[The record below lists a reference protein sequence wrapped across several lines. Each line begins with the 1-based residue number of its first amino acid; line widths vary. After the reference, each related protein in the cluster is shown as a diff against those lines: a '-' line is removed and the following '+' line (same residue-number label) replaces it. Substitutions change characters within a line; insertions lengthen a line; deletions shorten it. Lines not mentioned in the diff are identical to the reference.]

1 MFACEPT
8 INASQT
14 QECVHGNRQPVPP
27 RSASLRHPPRVGN
40 GRIAAFVPTAMSA
53 LAGAGAVFIKRPL
66 VAGFLTLLLLVLV
79 GLGIG
84 ETMGWPMLSG
94 PLQRLMA
101 DKLDRR
107 VSLTA
112 PSATAS
118 DTAPTFRLRFLG
130 GVELRA
136 SQMEIGAPSWST
148 SPHLLLAR
156 DVSLDLRYIDLWRA
170 YRGQPLRVERLQAS
184 TLDGNLE
191 RLADGRASWQFRPP
205 PTNAPI
211 QPLLLP
217 QFGSLQVADG
227 TLRYRDKP
235 FDLDVDAQLTLA
247 DSSVMARVSAAPA
260 APAAPVAS
268 AASAA
273 TTSSV
278 VTQQAPAN
286 GLRVTASGRYRQ
298 FPLKLTLSSSGVLPW
313 AADPA
318 LAAPVPV
325 TVNATIGRASLLFN
339 GSAVDALSLGGLSGR
354 FSLKGPSL
362 AAVGDPVGVTLP
374 TTGAFRTDGM
384 IVKEGNTWRIRV
396 DDATVGASR
405 LNGAFTYEAGLAVPT
420 LSGRLG
426 GTRLLLADLGPVLGT
441 TPALASAAAA
451 EKGDAVGKPLD
462 NTAKTKGKV
471 LPDRPFDLAAL
482 RMMNANVLIDIRD
495 VDLNTSLLEPLR
507 PLHAHLQLEGGV
519 LTITDIDAR
528 TADGRLMGMLRLD
541 GRATNAL
548 WNTDLRWDGVR
559 LERWLKLARAEGAP
573 PYVSGKLNGRALL
586 RGQGRSTAEI
596 LASLKGTVRSQ
607 LRDGSVSHLVIE
619 AAGIDIAQ
627 GLGVLFKGDD
637 SLKVQCAV
645 ADLAADGGVLR
656 PRVMVIDTTDSTLL
670 VDGSLSLATE
680 VLDLRAVVSP
690 KDFSPLSLRTP
701 LLVRGSFAH
710 PQVSL
715 DKGPLGRKLATA
727 ALLALV
733 SPLAGLIPLI
743 DPGDSAAADRDA
755 TACPGLAVRTAAKT
769 VPVPARRR

>member
-1 MFACEPT
+1 MWLL
-8 INASQT
+8 AS
-14 QECVHGNRQPVPP
+14 G
-27 RSASLRHPPRVGN
+27 
-40 GRIAAFVPTAMSA
+40 PTAANAHVTMSA
-53 LAGAGAVFIKRPL
+53 LSGAGAVLKRRPFL
-66 VAGFLTLLLLVLV
+66 AGSVTLLALVLI

-84 ETMGWPMLSG
+84 ESLGWPMLAG

-101 DKLDRR
+101 DTLDRR
-107 VSLTA
+107 VSLS
-112 PSATAS
+112 SAEPDADQAAFS
-118 DTAPTFRLRFLG
+118 VRFLG
-130 GVELRA
+130 GVKLRA
-136 SQMEIGAPSWST
+136 AQLEIGAPSWSN

-156 DVSLDLRYIDLWRA
+156 DVALDLRYTDLWHA

-191 RLADGRASWQFRPP
+191 RLADGRASWQFRPT
-205 PTNAPI
+205 PTRAPA
-211 QPLLLP
+211 QPLVLP

-235 FDLDVDAQLTLA
+235 FELSVDAQLSLA
-247 DSSVMARVSAAPA
+247 ESSVMARARVAPAAPMAPA
-260 APAAPVAS
+260 APAAS

-273 TTSSV
+273 TSSSV
-278 VTQQAPAN
+278 VTQQMPAN
-286 GLRVTASGRYRQ
+286 GLRVNASGHYRQ

-325 TVNATIGRASLLFN
+325 TVNATVGRASLLFN

-374 TTGAFRTDGM
+374 TTGAFRTDGL
-384 IVKEGNTWRIRV
+384 IVKEGNTWRVKV

-426 GTRLLLADLGPVLGT
+426 GTRLLLADLGPVVGT
-441 TPALASAAAA
+441 TPAVASAEAA
-451 EKGDAVGKPLD
+451 EQGDAVGKPLA

-482 RMMNANVLIDIRD
+482 RVMDANVLIDIRD
-495 VDLNTSLLEPLR
+495 VDLNTKLLEPLR
-507 PLHAHLQLEGGV
+507 PLHAHLQLAGGV

-528 TADGRLMGMLRLD
+528 TAEGRLMGMLRLD
-541 GRATNAL
+541 GRTANAL
-548 WNTDLRWDGVR
+548 WNTDVRWDGVR

-573 PYVSGKLNGRALL
+573 PYVSGRLNGRAVL

-607 LRDGSVSHLVIE
+607 LRDGSISHLVIE
-619 AAGIDIAQ
+619 AAGIDVAQ
-627 GLGVLFKGDD
+627 SLGVLLVGDD

-670 VDGSLSLATE
+670 IDGSLSLATE
-680 VLDLRAVVSP
+680 VMDLRAVVSP
-690 KDFSPLSLRTP
+690 KDFSPMSLRTP
-701 LLVRGSFAH
+701 LLVRGSFAK

-715 DKGPLGRKLATA
+715 DKGPLGRKLAAA

-733 SPLAGLIPLI
+733 NPLAGLIPLL

-755 TACPGLAVRTAAKT
+755 AACPGVAVRAAAKT
-769 VPVPARRR
+769 APVPTKKR

>member
-1 MFACEPT
+1 M
-8 INASQT
+8 
-14 QECVHGNRQPVPP
+14 
-27 RSASLRHPPRVGN
+27 
-40 GRIAAFVPTAMSA
+40 
-53 LAGAGAVFIKRPL
+53 
-66 VAGFLTLLLLVLV
+66 LLLVLV
-79 GLGIG
+79 ALGIG
-84 ETMGWPMLSG
+84 EAMGWPMLAG

-107 VSLTA
+107 VSLSA
-112 PSATAS
+112 PSATDAAA
-118 DTAPTFRLRFLG
+118 APAFSLRFLG
-130 GVELRA
+130 GVELHAARL
-136 SQMEIGAPSWST
+136 EIGAPRWSAA
-148 SPHLLLAR
+148 PHLLLAR
-156 DVSLDLRYIDLWRA
+156 DVSLALRYTDLWRA
-170 YRGQPLRVERLQAS
+170 SRGQPLRVERLQAS
-184 TLDGNLE
+184 SLDANLE
-191 RLADGRASWQFRPP
+191 RLVDGRASWQFRPP
-205 PTNAPI
+205 PSDAPI
-211 QPLLLP
+211 QPLVLP

-247 DSSVMARVSAAPA
+247 DSSVMAR
-260 APAAPVAS
+260 AS
-268 AASAA
+268 AASAAASA

-286 GLRVTASGRYRQ
+286 GLRVNASGHYRQ

-313 AADPA
+313 AADA
-318 LAAPVPV
+318 AQAAPVPV

-374 TTGAFRTDGM
+374 TTGAFRSDGI
-384 IVKEGNTWRIRV
+384 IVKEGNTTWRVRV

-426 GTRLLLADLGPVLGT
+426 GTRLLLADLGPVVGT
-441 TPALASAAAA
+441 TPALASATAA

-528 TADGRLMGMLRLD
+528 TAEGRLMGLLRLD
-541 GRATNAL
+541 GRASKAL

-573 PYVSGKLNGRALL
+573 PYVSGKLNGRAML
-586 RGQGRSTAEI
+586 RGEGRSTAEI

-627 GLGVLFKGDD
+627 GLGVLLKGDD

-645 ADLAADGGVLR
+645 ADLVADGGVLR
-656 PRVMVIDTTDSTLL
+656 PRVMVIDTPDSAVL

-690 KDFSPLSLRTP
+690 KDFSPLTLRTP

-733 SPLAGLIPLI
+733 NPLAGLIPLI
-743 DPGDSAAADRDA
+743 DPGDTAAADRDA
-755 TACPGLAVRTAAKT
+755 AACPGLAVRTAAKT
-769 VPVPARRR
+769 VPVPARTR

>member
-1 MFACEPT
+1 
-8 INASQT
+8 
-14 QECVHGNRQPVPP
+14 
-27 RSASLRHPPRVGN
+27 
-40 GRIAAFVPTAMSA
+40 MSA
-53 LAGAGAVFIKRPL
+53 WSGAGAALKRRPL
-66 VAGFLTLLLLVLV
+66 VAGLATLLALVLV

-84 ETMGWPMLSG
+84 ESAGWPMLAG

-107 VSLTA
+107 VSLSPAA
-112 PSATAS
+112 PNAS
-118 DTAPTFRLRFLG
+118 EPAFSLHLLG
-130 GVELRA
+130 GVKLRSA
-136 SQMEIGAPSWST
+136 QLEIGAPSWSN

-156 DVSLDLRYIDLWRA
+156 DVSLDLRYVDLWRA

-205 PTNAPI
+205 PSNAPV
-211 QPLLLP
+211 QPLVLP
-217 QFGSLQVADG
+217 QFGTLQVADG

-235 FDLDVDAQLTLA
+235 FDLSVDAQLSLA
-247 DSSVMARVSAAPA
+247 DSSVVARAPSTSSTSSAPA
-260 APAAPVAS
+260 AS
-268 AASAA
+268 AASAVSSVSG
-273 TTSSV
+273 SSV
-278 VTQQAPAN
+278 VTQQVPAN
-286 GLRVTASGRYRQ
+286 GLRVTASGHYRQ
-298 FPLKLTLSSSGVLPW
+298 LPLKLTLSSSGVLPW

-325 TVNATIGRASLLFN
+325 TVNATVGRASLLFN
-339 GSAVDALSLGGLSGR
+339 GSVVDALSLGGLSGR

-374 TTGAFRTDGM
+374 TTGAFRSDGM
-384 IVKEGNTWRIRV
+384 VVKQGNTWRVTV

-405 LNGAFTYEAGLAVPT
+405 LNGAFTYQAGLAMPT

-426 GTRLLLADLGPVLGT
+426 GTRLLLADLGPVVGT
-441 TPALASAAAA
+441 TPALASAKAA
-451 EKGDAVGKPLD
+451 EQGDVVGKPLA

-482 RMMNANVLIDIRD
+482 RVMDANVLIDIRD

-507 PLHAHLQLEGGV
+507 PLRAHLLLTGGV
-519 LTITDIDAR
+519 LTITDIEAR
-528 TADGRLMGMLRLD
+528 TAEGRLMGSLRLD
-541 GRATNAL
+541 GRAANAL
-548 WNTDLRWDGVR
+548 WDTDLRWDGVR

-573 PYVSGKLNGRALL
+573 PYVSGRLDGRAKL

-607 LRDGSVSHLVIE
+607 LRDGAISHLVIE
-619 AAGIDIAQ
+619 AAGIDIAESV
-627 GLGVLFKGDD
+627 GVLFKGDD

-645 ADLAADGGVLR
+645 ADLVADGGVLR
-656 PRVMVIDTTDSTLL
+656 PRVMVIDTPDSAVL

-680 VLDLRAVVSP
+680 VMDLRAVVSP

-701 LLVRGSFAH
+701 LLVRGSFAN

-733 SPLAGLIPLI
+733 SPLAGLIPLL
-743 DPGDSAAADRDA
+743 DPGDSAAADRNA

-769 VPVPARRR
+769 APVPARRR

>member
-1 MFACEPT
+1 
-8 INASQT
+8 
-14 QECVHGNRQPVPP
+14 
-27 RSASLRHPPRVGN
+27 
-40 GRIAAFVPTAMSA
+40 MSG
-53 LAGAGAVFIKRPL
+53 LSGAGAVFKRRPL
-66 VAGFLTLLLLVLV
+66 VAGSVTLGVLILV

-84 ETMGWPMLSG
+84 EAMGWPMLAG

-101 DKLDRR
+101 EKLDRR
-107 VSLTA
+107 VSLSA
-112 PSATAS
+112 PSATANE
-118 DTAPTFRLRFLG
+118 TASAFRLRFLG

-136 SQMEIGAPSWST
+136 AQLEIGAPTWST
-148 SPHLLLAR
+148 LPHLLLAR
-156 DVSLDLRYIDLWRA
+156 DVSLALRYIDLWRA
-170 YRGQPLRVERLQAS
+170 YRGQPLRVERLQAN

-191 RLADGRASWQFRPP
+191 RLADGRASWQFRAPP
-205 PTNAPI
+205 AGAPI
-211 QPLLLP
+211 QPLVLP

-235 FDLDVDAQLTLA
+235 FDLAVDAQLSLA
-247 DSSVMARVSAAPA
+247 DSSVMARASAAPA
-260 APAAPVAS
+260 AS

-273 TTSSV
+273 SPATNGSV

-286 GLRVTASGRYRQ
+286 GLRVTASGHYRQ

-325 TVNATIGRASLLFN
+325 TVNATVGRASLLFN
-339 GSAVDALSLGGLSGR
+339 GSAVDALNLGGLSGR

-374 TTGAFRTDGM
+374 TTGAFRSDGM
-384 IVKEGNTWRIRV
+384 VVKEGNTWRV
-396 DDATVGASR
+396 TVGDATVGASR

-426 GTRLLLADLGPVLGT
+426 GTRLLLADLGPVVGT
-441 TPALASAAAA
+441 TPALASATAT
-451 EKGDAVGKPLD
+451 EKGDAIGKPLD

-519 LTITDIDAR
+519 LTIADIDAR
-528 TADGRLMGMLRLD
+528 TADGSLMGMLRLD
-541 GRATNAL
+541 GRASNAL

-573 PYVSGKLNGRALL
+573 PYVSGKLNGRAVL

-607 LRDGSVSHLVIE
+607 LRDGSISHLVIE

-627 GLGVLFKGDD
+627 SLGVLFKGDD

-645 ADLAADGGVLR
+645 ADLVVAGGVLR

-690 KDFSPLSLRTP
+690 KDFSPLTLRTP
-701 LLVRGSFAH
+701 LLVRGSFAK

-715 DKGPLGRKLATA
+715 DKGPLGRKLVTA

-733 SPLAGLIPLI
+733 NPLAGLIPLI

-755 TACPGLAVRTAAKT
+755 VACPGLAVRTAAKA
-769 VPVPARRR
+769 VPAPARRR

>member
-1 MFACEPT
+1 
-8 INASQT
+8 
-14 QECVHGNRQPVPP
+14 
-27 RSASLRHPPRVGN
+27 
-40 GRIAAFVPTAMSA
+40 MSA
-53 LAGAGAVFIKRPL
+53 LSGAGAVFRRRPL
-66 VAGFLTLLLLVLV
+66 VAGFVTLLLLVLV

-84 ETMGWPMLSG
+84 EAMGWPMLAV

-107 VSLTA
+107 VSLAA

-118 DTAPTFRLRFLG
+118 EAAPAFRLRFLG

-136 SQMEIGAPSWST
+136 AQLEIGAPTWST
-148 SPHLLLAR
+148 LPHLLLAR

-170 YRGQPLRVERLQAS
+170 YGGQPLRVERLQAS

-211 QPLLLP
+211 QPLVLP

-260 APAAPVAS
+260 ALAAPVAS

-286 GLRVTASGRYRQ
+286 GLRVTASGHYRQ

-374 TTGAFRTDGM
+374 TTGPFRSDGM
-384 IVKEGNTWRIRV
+384 VVKEGNTWRVRV

-405 LNGAFTYEAGLAVPT
+405 LNGAFTYESGLAVPR

-441 TPALASAAAA
+441 TPALASATAA
-451 EKGDAVGKPLD
+451 EKGDAVVKPLD

-482 RMMNANVLIDIRD
+482 RVMNANVLIDIRD

-507 PLHAHLQLEGGV
+507 PLHAHLQLEEGV

-541 GRATNAL
+541 GRASNAL

-559 LERWLKLARAEGAP
+559 LERWVRQTRAGAAP
-573 PYVSGKLNGRALL
+573 PYVTGRLSGRAAVT
-586 RGQGRSTAEI
+586 GQGRSTAEI
-596 LASLKGTVRSQ
+596 LASLKGTARTELQ
-607 LRDGSVSHLVIE
+607 GGTISHLVIE
-619 AAGIDIAQ
+619 AAGLDLAQ
-627 GLGVLFKGDD
+627 SLGVILKGDD
-637 SLKVQCAV
+637 ALPVTCAV
-645 ADLAADGGVLR
+645 ADLVAEGGVFR
-656 PRVMVIDTTDSTLL
+656 ARAMVLDTSDST
-670 VDGSLSLATE
+670 VWIDGTVSLASE
-680 VLDLRAVVSP
+680 ALDLRAVVSP
-690 KDFSPLSLRTP
+690 KDASPLALRAPLRVQGSLAQPR
-701 LLVRGSFAH
+701 
-710 PQVSL
+710 VSI
-715 DKGPLGRKLATA
+715 DKGRVGRKLGA
-727 ALLALV
+727 AVLLGLIN
-733 SPLAGLIPLI
+733 PLAAVIPLI
-743 DPGDSAAADRDA
+743 DPGNAAEAGRGAAGCLALKARGAAAR
-755 TACPGLAVRTAAKT
+755 PVRQGLSSYADLRLG
-769 VPVPARRR
+769 

>member
-1 MFACEPT
+1 
-8 INASQT
+8 
-14 QECVHGNRQPVPP
+14 
-27 RSASLRHPPRVGN
+27 
-40 GRIAAFVPTAMSA
+40 MSA
-53 LAGAGAVFIKRPL
+53 WSGAGAALKRRPL
-66 VAGFLTLLLLVLV
+66 VAGLATLLALVLV

-84 ETMGWPMLSG
+84 ESAGWPMLAG

-107 VSLTA
+107 VSLSPAA
-112 PSATAS
+112 PSASEPAFS
-118 DTAPTFRLRFLG
+118 LRLLG
-130 GVELRA
+130 GVKLRSA
-136 SQMEIGAPSWST
+136 QLEIGAPSWSN

-156 DVSLDLRYIDLWRA
+156 DVSLDLRYVDLWRA

-205 PTNAPI
+205 PSNAPV
-211 QPLLLP
+211 QPLVLP
-217 QFGSLQVADG
+217 QFGTLQVADG

-235 FDLDVDAQLTLA
+235 FDLSVDAQLSLA
-247 DSSVMARVSAAPA
+247 DSSVMARASSTSSTSSAPA
-260 APAAPVAS
+260 AS
-268 AASAA
+268 AASAVSSVSA
-273 TTSSV
+273 SSV
-278 VTQQAPAN
+278 VTQQVPAN
-286 GLRVTASGRYRQ
+286 GLRVTASGHYRQ
-298 FPLKLTLSSSGVLPW
+298 LPLKLTLSSSGVLPW

-325 TVNATIGRASLLFN
+325 TVNATVGRASLLFN
-339 GSAVDALSLGGLSGR
+339 GSVIDALSLGGLSGR

-374 TTGAFRTDGM
+374 TTGAFRSDGM
-384 IVKEGNTWRIRV
+384 VVKQGNTWRVTV

-405 LNGAFTYEAGLAVPT
+405 LNGAFTYQAGLAVPT

-426 GTRLLLADLGPVLGT
+426 GTRLLLADLGPVVGT
-441 TPALASAAAA
+441 TPALASAKAA
-451 EKGDAVGKPLD
+451 EQGDVVGKPLA

-482 RMMNANVLIDIRD
+482 RVMDANVLIDIRD

-507 PLHAHLQLEGGV
+507 PLRAHLLLTGGV
-519 LTITDIDAR
+519 LTITDIEAR
-528 TADGRLMGMLRLD
+528 TAEGRLMGSLRLD
-541 GRATNAL
+541 GRAANAL
-548 WNTDLRWDGVR
+548 WDTDLRWDGVR

-573 PYVSGKLNGRALL
+573 PYVSGRLDGRAKL

-607 LRDGSVSHLVIE
+607 LRDGAISHLVIE
-619 AAGIDIAQ
+619 AAGIDIAESV
-627 GLGVLFKGDD
+627 GVLFKGDD

-645 ADLAADGGVLR
+645 ADLVADGGVLR
-656 PRVMVIDTTDSTLL
+656 PRVMVIDTPDSAVL

-680 VLDLRAVVSP
+680 VMDLRAVVSP

-701 LLVRGSFAH
+701 LLVRGSFAN

-733 SPLAGLIPLI
+733 SPLAGLIPLL
-743 DPGDSAAADRDA
+743 DPGDSAAADRNA

-769 VPVPARRR
+769 APVPARRR